1 MRFET
6 DERFAQQ
13 RRPASGLASMRG
25 LALAGL
31 VLIVAAAGCAIT
43 PEAPPASTGYETYR
57 VGAPDTL
64 LITVLPD
71 PTIERQA
78 VVRPDGMISIDLVGD
93 VPAGGRTVE
102 EIAADV
108 EKRIGRF
115 KRGASVTVAVVLA
128 RSSSVTLLG
137 EVGGNR
143 SMALLKET
151 RIAEAIGQ
159 AGGLNRFANVD
170 RIRVIRHMG
179 GQTHVYHVNLGAIQ
193 NGDLDNADTE
203 HLDTL
208 NLDVPKAVPGV
219 DSNLLNPRNTWASTE
234 DYDAKA
240 KELIGQFVENF
251 KKFDVS
257 DAIRNA
263 GPQL

>member
-31 VLIVAAAGCAIT
+31 VLIVAAAGCAT
-43 PEAPPASTGYETYR
+43 PPEAPPASTGYETYR

-193 NGDLDNADTE
+193 NGDLSTNMLLAGGDIIYAPPTIWARVGHALNA
-203 HLDTL
+203 
-208 NLDVPKAVPGV
+208 
-219 DSNLLNPRNTWASTE
+219 LLYPLQPFLGFGTSVAGSAAST
-234 DYDAKA
+234 A
-240 KELIGQFVENF
+240 LGI
-251 KKFDVS
+251 
-257 DAIRNA
+257 
-263 GPQL
+263 

>member
-31 VLIVAAAGCAIT
+31 VLIVAAAGCATT

-179 GQTHVYHVNLGAIQ
+179 GQTHVYHVDLGAIQ
-193 NGDLDNADTE
+193 NGDLSTNMLLAGGDIIYAPPTIWARVGHALNA
-203 HLDTL
+203 
-208 NLDVPKAVPGV
+208 
-219 DSNLLNPRNTWASTE
+219 LLYPLQPFLGFGTSLAGSAAS
-234 DYDAKA
+234 KG
-240 KELIGQFVENF
+240 LGI
-251 KKFDVS
+251 
-257 DAIRNA
+257 
-263 GPQL
+263 

>member
-179 GQTHVYHVNLGAIQ
+179 GQTHVYHVDLGAIQ
-193 NGDLDNADTE
+193 NGDLSTNMLLAGGDIIYAPPTIWARVGHALNA
-203 HLDTL
+203 
-208 NLDVPKAVPGV
+208 
-219 DSNLLNPRNTWASTE
+219 LLYPLQPFLGFGTSLAGSAAS
-234 DYDAKA
+234 KG
-240 KELIGQFVENF
+240 LGI
-251 KKFDVS
+251 
-257 DAIRNA
+257 
-263 GPQL
+263 

>member
-57 VGAPDTL
+57 GGAPDTL

-102 EIAADV
+102 ESAADV

-143 SMALLKET
+143 SMALLKAT

-179 GQTHVYHVNLGAIQ
+179 GQTHVYHVDLGAIQ
-193 NGDLDNADTE
+193 NGDLSTNMLLAGGDIIYAPPTIWARVGHALNA
-203 HLDTL
+203 
-208 NLDVPKAVPGV
+208 
-219 DSNLLNPRNTWASTE
+219 LLYPLQPFLGFGTSLAGSAAS
-234 DYDAKA
+234 KG
-240 KELIGQFVENF
+240 LGI
-251 KKFDVS
+251 
-257 DAIRNA
+257 
-263 GPQL
+263 

>member
-193 NGDLDNADTE
+193 NGDLSTNMLLAGGDIIYAPPTIWARVGHALNA
-203 HLDTL
+203 
-208 NLDVPKAVPGV
+208 
-219 DSNLLNPRNTWASTE
+219 LLYPLQPFLGFGTSLAGSAAS
-234 DYDAKA
+234 KG
-240 KELIGQFVENF
+240 LGI
-251 KKFDVS
+251 
-257 DAIRNA
+257 
-263 GPQL
+263 

>member
-102 EIAADV
+102 EIAAAV

-159 AGGLNRFANVD
+159 AGGLNRFANTD

-179 GQTHVYHVNLGAIQ
+179 GQTPVYHVDLGAIQ
-193 NGDLDNADTE
+193 HGDLSTNMLLAGGDIIYAPPTIWARVGHALNA
-203 HLDTL
+203 
-208 NLDVPKAVPGV
+208 
-219 DSNLLNPRNTWASTE
+219 LLYPLQPFLGFGTSVAGSAAST
-234 DYDAKA
+234 A
-240 KELIGQFVENF
+240 LGI
-251 KKFDVS
+251 
-257 DAIRNA
+257 
-263 GPQL
+263 

>member
-193 NGDLDNADTE
+193 NGDLSTNMLLAGGDIIYAPPTIWARVGHALNA
-203 HLDTL
+203 
-208 NLDVPKAVPGV
+208 
-219 DSNLLNPRNTWASTE
+219 LLYPLQPFLGFGTSVAGSAAST
-234 DYDAKA
+234 A
-240 KELIGQFVENF
+240 LGI
-251 KKFDVS
+251 
-257 DAIRNA
+257 
-263 GPQL
+263 

>member
-159 AGGLNRFANVD
+159 AGGLNRFANLD
-170 RIRVIRHMG
+170 QIRVIRHMG
-179 GQTHVYHVNLGAIQ
+179 GQTHVYHVDLGAIQ
-193 NGDLDNADTE
+193 NGDLSTNMLLAGGDIIYAPPTIWARVGHALNA
-203 HLDTL
+203 
-208 NLDVPKAVPGV
+208 
-219 DSNLLNPRNTWASTE
+219 LLYPLQPFLGFGTSLAGSAASR
-234 DYDAKA
+234 A
-240 KELIGQFVENF
+240 LGI
-251 KKFDVS
+251 
-257 DAIRNA
+257 
-263 GPQL
+263 

>member
-193 NGDLDNADTE
+193 NGDLSTTMLLA
-203 HLDTL
+203 
-208 NLDVPKAVPGV
+208 GV
-219 DSNLLNPRNTWASTE
+219 DIIYAPPTILARVGHALNALLYPLQPFLGFGTSVAGSAAST
-234 DYDAKA
+234 A
-240 KELIGQFVENF
+240 LGI
-251 KKFDVS
+251 
-257 DAIRNA
+257 
-263 GPQL
+263 

>member
-31 VLIVAAAGCAIT
+31 VLIVAAAGCATT

-193 NGDLDNADTE
+193 NGDLSTNMLLAGGDIIYAPPTIWARVGHALNA
-203 HLDTL
+203 
-208 NLDVPKAVPGV
+208 
-219 DSNLLNPRNTWASTE
+219 LLYPLQPFLGFGTSLAGSAAS
-234 DYDAKA
+234 KG
-240 KELIGQFVENF
+240 LGI
-251 KKFDVS
+251 
-257 DAIRNA
+257 
-263 GPQL
+263 

>member
-159 AGGLNRFANVD
+159 AGGLNRFANTD

-179 GQTHVYHVNLGAIQ
+179 GQTHVYHVDLGAIQ
-193 NGDLDNADTE
+193 NGDLSTNMLLAGGDIIYAPPTIWARVGHALNA
-203 HLDTL
+203 
-208 NLDVPKAVPGV
+208 
-219 DSNLLNPRNTWASTE
+219 LLYPLQPFLGFGTSLAGSAAS
-234 DYDAKA
+234 KG
-240 KELIGQFVENF
+240 LGI
-251 KKFDVS
+251 
-257 DAIRNA
+257 
-263 GPQL
+263 

>member
-31 VLIVAAAGCAIT
+31 VLIVAAAGCATT

-193 NGDLDNADTE
+193 NGDLSTNMLLAGGDIIYAPPTIWARVGHALNA
-203 HLDTL
+203 
-208 NLDVPKAVPGV
+208 
-219 DSNLLNPRNTWASTE
+219 LLYPLQPFLGFGTSVAGSAAST
-234 DYDAKA
+234 A
-240 KELIGQFVENF
+240 LGI
-251 KKFDVS
+251 
-257 DAIRNA
+257 
-263 GPQL
+263 